1 MSQVALDTS
10 AVAAVIL
17 GEPDAQVFA
26 AAMMR
31 HAGDLSMSAATRTEL
46 GIVVEARQ
54 GPAAADDLRALLD
67 RIAVTIE
74 PLDADQAMVALAAWR
89 RFGKGR
95 HPAGLN
101 LGDCFSYALART
113 LAVPLLF
120 KGNDFAQTD
129 ITSAL

>member
-1 MSQVALDTS
+1 MLDTS

-17 GEPDAQVFA
+17 GEPDAEAFA
-26 AAMMR
+26 AAMVR
-31 HAGDLSMSAATRTEL
+31 HAGELVLGAVTRVEL

-54 GPAAADDLRALLD
+54 GSPAADDLRALLN
-67 RIAVTIE
+67 RLAVSVE
-74 PLDADQAMVALAAWR
+74 PFDGDQAMAALAAWR

-101 LGDCFSYALART
+101 IGDCFSYALART
-113 LAVPLLF
+113 LGAPLLF

-129 ITSAL
+129 IASAR